1 VAGAVKLF
9 EHPDFEQAMLRAAEH
24 HGLSEQFIEKDY
36 YITEIL
42 RIVVGELGERVVFKG
57 GTSLSKGW
65 GLIKRFSEDV
75 DLFVNPALFDPPPGG
90 NKINR
95 ILKSLTET
103 VAAYPPLEW
112 RREEGETIKGLGR
125 NDVLAYESRFAD
137 LPGLR
142 AAVRLEPGIQSG
154 SFPTSEEPITSLLAQ
169 YLREADAKEFLE
181 LDDIKG
187 FDMQLLHFR
196 RTFVEKLFALH
207 GKVERLLA
215 EDHPL
220 GRDARHYSDLHVL
233 ADQHEVRSMLA
244 SPEFEQIRLDYDER
258 SREFFPRAYRP
269 PPGLSFK
276 DSPALFPD
284 ADLRARLEPEYEA
297 ECALLF
303 SDQSF
308 ASFDEVL
315 DRFTEIR
322 ALL

>member
-1 VAGAVKLF
+1 MRLF

-42 RIVVGELGERVVFKG
+42 RICVGELGEKVVFKG

-65 GLIKRFSEDV
+65 GLITRFSEDV
-75 DLFVNPALFDPPPGG
+75 DLFVNPALFDPPPGK
-90 NKINR
+90 NKLDR
-95 ILKSLTET
+95 ILKGLTET
-103 VAAYPPLEW
+103 VAGYPPLDW

-142 AAVRLEPGIQSG
+142 AAIRLEPGIQSG
-154 SFPTSEEPITSLLAQ
+154 SFPTSEEPITSLLAR
-169 YLREADAKEFLE
+169 YLQEESVEGFLE
-181 LDDIKG
+181 LDDIQG
-187 FDMQLLHFR
+187 FDMHLLHFR
-196 RTFVEKLFALH
+196 RTFVEKMFALH
-207 GKVERLLA
+207 GKVERLVA
-215 EDHPL
+215 EGHPL

-233 ADQHEVRSMLA
+233 AEQHEVRSMLA
-244 SPEFEQIRLDYDER
+244 SPEFEEIKLDYDER
-258 SREFFPRAYRP
+258 SRQFFPRAYRP
-269 PPGLSFK
+269 PSELSFK

-284 ADLRARLEPEYEA
+284 GGLRARLEPEYEE

-308 ASFDEVL
+308 ASFEQVL
-315 DRFTEIR
+315 AGFAEIR